1 MTATLVLGA
10 YDPPVNPTGYTR
22 VLFVEQL
29 EYGFSAEIEWIPCA
43 IELPATTAAER
54 STAPPFRLYNR

>member
-1 MTATLVLGA
+1 MKRSLILGA
-10 YDPPVNPTGYTR
+10 FDPPVDPTGYTR

-29 EYGFSAEIEWIPCA
+29 EFGFAAEIEWIPCV
-43 IELPATTAAER
+43 IELPATAAAER